1 MAFANVNIGSA
12 PADGSGDPLRTAF
25 SKINQNFANIATGS
39 ITVNAPV
46 RTVAGRTGNIILTV
60 NDIIGAASN
69 SSVISA
75 NTAMK
80 SYVDDNISDVAY
92 GNSQVAA
99 YLPTSSIII
108 GINANV
114 TAANSAINSL
124 VSNAAIQSA
133 LLDTLTSNAATQSTV
148 LDTLTS
154 NAATQ
159 SVSLSTLLSNAA
171 AQEASLSSLVGNA
184 ATQSLAITSADANL
198 GTATTN
204 ITTLF
209 SNAATQSASINTTNA
224 NITAANAAIL
234 TLQTQVYTDSNVAAY
249 LPVYT
254 GNVGAGNITAS
265 NLYGNLQSPY
275 QDGIVSVGTLDNLTV
290 AGETVING
298 NLSLINNQILASDVY
313 ISGNLNLN
321 NNTTIISTEE
331 INSTVRHLILVHDVT
346 NPVDALGAGLM
357 TPFSAWTYNNTFN
370 SWQSNV
376 NLLPSASNT
385 YDIGS
390 DSGITWR
397 SGHFGNIYGNIATP
411 NQAQITSVGN
421 LSALS
426 VSGNSIFYG
435 SVITSN
441 LRPRSNAVY
450 SLGTVDHQW
459 KDLYVSENTIYIG
472 GTALTVSNGSLSL
485 DGNVVGGETYGNTE
499 VNTYLSAFPG
509 SINFTASPAII
520 SGLGNISTANAYVSN
535 TLTLNKLE
543 FIDPSAYP
551 LVIGSLTSVGNIEFS
566 DSSYQTT
573 AYGNVQVA
581 SYLPVYTG
589 NVGAGN
595 VTASNLYGNIKNPYQ
610 DSIISIGT
618 LDNLNVSGP
627 TILQGNLAFINSG
640 HISTSDLHIDGN
652 VYFNNNTTSISSEEI
667 NSNVRHLILVHNAA
681 SANAAAGAGL
691 MTPYS
696 KWTYNS
702 VLDSWDSNVSIMPA
716 ANATSNIGLFGYR
729 WDNGHFVH
737 LYGQLGTVQQPELHL
752 VGNLANLHTGTATL
766 TGNLEL
772 TGDILY
778 TMGNYQN
785 WTSNVTTISSALDQ
799 LAERLKA
806 AGF

>member
-25 SKINQNFANIATGS
+25 SKINQNFANIAAGS

-124 VSNAAIQSA
+124 VSNAAIQGA

-148 LDTLTS
+148 LNTLTS

-159 SVSLSTLLSNAA
+159 SASLSTLLSNAA
-171 AQEASLSSLVGNA
+171 AQEASLSSLVGNAATQALSITSADANLGTATTNITTLFSNA

-209 SNAATQSASINTTNA
+209 SNAATQSASINNTNA
-224 NITAANAAIL
+224 NVAAANAAIL
-234 TLQTQVYTDSNVAAY
+234 TLQTQVYADSNVAAY

-331 INSTVRHLILVHDVT
+331 INSTVRHLILVHDVA

-357 TPFSAWTYNNTFN
+357 TPFSAWTYNSTFN

-411 NQAQITSVGN
+411 NQAQITSLGN

-426 VSGNSIFYG
+426 VSGNATFYS
-435 SVITSN
+435 SVITGN
-441 LRPRSNAVY
+441 LRPRANAVN

-472 GTALTVSNGSLSL
+472 GSALTVSNGSLSL
-485 DGNVVGGETYGNTE
+485 DGNVVGGEIYGNTE
-499 VNTYLSAFPG
+499 VNAYLSAFPG

-520 SGLGNISTANAYVSN
+520 SSLGNISTANAYIGN

-543 FIDPSAYP
+543 FIDSSAYP
-551 LVIGSLTSVGNIEFS
+551 LAIGALTSVGNIIFS
-566 DSSYQTT
+566 DSTHQTT
-573 AYGNVQVA
+573 AYGNSQV
-581 SYLPVYTG
+581 SVYLPTYTG
-589 NVGAGN
+589 NM
-595 VTASNLYGNIKNPYQ
+595 S
-610 DSIISIGT
+610 
-618 LDNLNVSGP
+618 
-627 TILQGNLAFINSG
+627 
-640 HISTSDLHIDGN
+640 
-652 VYFNNNTTSISSEEI
+652 
-667 NSNVRHLILVHNAA
+667 
-681 SANAAAGAGL
+681 
-691 MTPYS
+691 
-696 KWTYNS
+696 
-702 VLDSWDSNVSIMPA
+702 
-716 ANATSNIGLFGYR
+716 
-729 WDNGHFVH
+729 
-737 LYGQLGTVQQPELHL
+737 
-752 VGNLANLHTGTATL
+752 
-766 TGNLEL
+766 
-772 TGDILY
+772 Y

>member
-1 MAFANVNIGSA
+1 
-12 PADGSGDPLRTAF
+12 
-25 SKINQNFANIATGS
+25 
-39 ITVNAPV
+39 
-46 RTVAGRTGNIILTV
+46 
-60 NDIIGAASN
+60 
-69 SSVISA
+69 
-75 NTAMK
+75 
-80 SYVDDNISDVAY
+80 
-92 GNSQVAA
+92 VAA

-298 NLSLINNQILASDVY
+298 NLALINNQILASDVY

-331 INSTVRHLILVHDVT
+331 INSTVRHLILVHDVA
-346 NPVDALGAGLM
+346 NPVDALGAGIL
-357 TPFSAWTYNNTFN
+357 TPFSGLTYNHVYN

-376 NLLPSASNT
+376 SLIPTSTDTL
-385 YDIGS
+385 DIGS
-390 DSGITWR
+390 NTGITWR
-397 SGHFGNIYGNIATP
+397 SGHFGNIYGNVVTT
-411 NQAQITSVGN
+411 AQQSITALGN
-421 LSALS
+421 LTYLE
-426 VSGNSIFYG
+426 VGGNATFYS
-435 SVITSN
+435 SVITGN
-441 LRPRSNAVY
+441 LRPRGNAVN
-450 SLGTVDHQW
+450 SLGTQDHQW

-640 HISTSDLHIDGN
+640 HISTSDLYIDGN

>member
-1 MAFANVNIGSA
+1 
-12 PADGSGDPLRTAF
+12 
-25 SKINQNFANIATGS
+25 
-39 ITVNAPV
+39 
-46 RTVAGRTGNIILTV
+46 
-60 NDIIGAASN
+60 
-69 SSVISA
+69 
-75 NTAMK
+75 
-80 SYVDDNISDVAY
+80 
-92 GNSQVAA
+92 
-99 YLPTSSIII
+99 
-108 GINANV
+108 
-114 TAANSAINSL
+114 
-124 VSNAAIQSA
+124 
-133 LLDTLTSNAATQSTV
+133 
-148 LDTLTS
+148 
-154 NAATQ
+154 
-159 SVSLSTLLSNAA
+159 
-171 AQEASLSSLVGNA
+171 VGNA
-184 ATQSLAITSADANL
+184 ATQALAITSADANLGTATTNITTLFSNAITQATALNSLNANLGTATTNITTLFSNAATQALSITSADANL

-290 AGETVING
+290 AGDTVING
-298 NLSLINNQILASDVY
+298 NLSLINNQILANDVY

-459 KDLYVSENTIYIG
+459 KDLWVSGNTIYIG
-472 GTALTVSNGSLSL
+472 NAPISIDGGTLLVNGAPVSGSYGNANVEAYIGANIGAFQTYSNANVAGLQTSINSLVTTANANTAAYLTAGISTNITTTGNVTVS
-485 DGNVVGGETYGNTE
+485 GNIIQQGAYYETYGNISNSGGNLTC
-499 VNTYLSAFPG
+499 NFNLG
-509 SINFTASPAII
+509 STFYATLGANVTANFTNVTAVSSTVTGATII
-520 SGLGNISTANAYVSN
+520 VDQGA
-535 TLTLNKLE
+535 
-543 FIDPSAYP
+543 
-551 LVIGSLTSVGNIEFS
+551 
-566 DSSYQTT
+566 T
-573 AYGNVQVA
+573 AYRIANVQVNG
-581 SYLPVYTG
+581 VNQTIRW
-589 NVGAGN
+589 VGATAGTG
-595 VTASNLYGNIKNPYQ
+595 TASNTDVMSFSLIHLGGGAYRVLGQISNYG
-610 DSIISIGT
+610 
-618 LDNLNVSGP
+618 
-627 TILQGNLAFINSG
+627 
-640 HISTSDLHIDGN
+640 
-652 VYFNNNTTSISSEEI
+652 
-667 NSNVRHLILVHNAA
+667 
-681 SANAAAGAGL
+681 
-691 MTPYS
+691 
-696 KWTYNS
+696 
-702 VLDSWDSNVSIMPA
+702 
-716 ANATSNIGLFGYR
+716 
-729 WDNGHFVH
+729 
-737 LYGQLGTVQQPELHL
+737 
-752 VGNLANLHTGTATL
+752 
-766 TGNLEL
+766 
-772 TGDILY
+772 
-778 TMGNYQN
+778 
-785 WTSNVTTISSALDQ
+785 
-799 LAERLKA
+799 
-806 AGF
+806 